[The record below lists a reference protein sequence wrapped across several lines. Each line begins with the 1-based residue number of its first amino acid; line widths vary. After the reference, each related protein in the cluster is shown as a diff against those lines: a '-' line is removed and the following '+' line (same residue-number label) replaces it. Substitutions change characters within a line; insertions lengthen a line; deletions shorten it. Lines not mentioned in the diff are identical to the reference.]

1 MSFRYSV
8 YRTYEESA
16 DCFQRCFKRQGRDGS
31 AEVRE
36 LQRLLNDQFYI
47 ILMRTPYSDLD
58 VEKKGTFDMDAFTQ
72 VFRTVASP
80 QELTLVFRLLDKDR
94 SGTVTYGEWQSF
106 QKQYDP

>member
-1 MSFRYSV
+1 MPFGVSAWCVCHKFPLATYISCSCLSRMSFRYSV

-47 ILMRTPYSDLD
+47 ILMRTPYSDL
-58 VEKKGTFDMDAFTQ
+58 V
-72 VFRTVASP
+72 
-80 QELTLVFRLLDKDR
+80 QEHLWRL
-94 SGTVTYGEWQSF
+94 
-106 QKQYDP
+106 QKI